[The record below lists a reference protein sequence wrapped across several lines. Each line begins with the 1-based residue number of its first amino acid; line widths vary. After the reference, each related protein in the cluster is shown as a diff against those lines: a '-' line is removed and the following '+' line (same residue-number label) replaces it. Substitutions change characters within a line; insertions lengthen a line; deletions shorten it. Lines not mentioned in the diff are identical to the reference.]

1 MVDPETEENLGFN
14 EKGELRLKTEC
25 EMNGYYKMDSSDAWD
40 ADGWLKTGDIVYYD
54 EDFCFYV
61 VDRIKEMLKFR

>member
-1 MVDPETEENLGFN
+1 
-14 EKGELRLKTEC
+14 
-25 EMNGYYKMDSSDAWD
+25 MNGYYKMDSVAAWD

-54 EDFCFYV
+54 KDFCFYV